1 MTDENENT
9 SAASGLASPTGSMSL
24 ADQVARLQEKQE
36 KHDSAIRLLEQ
47 VIGTIRENVK
57 HGNIKTDSCGGDKRL
72 QDWIKNWDERL
83 EEFQSNT
90 EEADASERR

>member
-24 ADQVARLQEKQE
+24 ADQVARLQEK
-36 KHDSAIRLLEQ
+36 HDSAIRLLEQ

-57 HGNIKTDSCGGDKRL
+57 HGKIKTDSYEGDKRL

-83 EEFQSNT
+83 EELR
-90 EEADASERR
+90 DAGAGVD

>member
-57 HGNIKTDSCGGDKRL
+57 HGKIKTDSYEGDKRL

-83 EEFQSNT
+83 EELR
-90 EEADASERR
+90 DAGAGLRCSKS